1 MSILCTLCGKEYPT
15 EKHLQIHIANT
26 DCNNE
31 DEQVKRKC
39 STCEQEILGNRKY
52 LNHLATHETI
62 SCKHCKIEIPKNSRT
77 SHTCKKEKPKAKIV
91 GKKGTPQPLIQ
102 SKRTLT
108 GYNSRRAG
116 FSPAYEMTIHNK
128 ASGHSKSTPLMKTK
142 LKCEEAIVTY
152 HVRKYSVIV

>member
-1 MSILCTLCGKEYPT
+1 MFARHQNKMSILCTLCGKEYPT

-26 DCNNE
+26 DCNSE
-31 DEQVKRKC
+31 DQQVKRKC

-77 SHTCKKEKPKAKIV
+77 NHK
-91 GKKGTPQPLIQ
+91 GKKGTPQHLLQ

-116 FSPAYEMTIHNK
+116 FSPAYEMTI
-128 ASGHSKSTPLMKTK
+128 
-142 LKCEEAIVTY
+142 LKKMTTIPINPVPN
-152 HVRKYSVIV
+152 

>member
-1 MSILCTLCGKEYPT
+1 MFARHQNKMSILCTLCGKEYPT

-26 DCNNE
+26 DCNSE
-31 DEQVKRKC
+31 DQQVKRKC

-77 SHTCKKEKPKAKIV
+77 NHKCKEEKPILKC
-91 GKKGTPQPLIQ
+91 
-102 SKRTLT
+102 

-116 FSPAYEMTIHNK
+116 FSPAYEMTICKKNHHNP
-128 ASGHSKSTPLMKTK
+128 H
-142 LKCEEAIVTY
+142 
-152 HVRKYSVIV
+152 